1 MRIKKFKK
9 KLQKLKQN
17 RKSEKNSKILFK
29 NTYNN
34 IKVVKTTIRNIIK
47 KDNDDILIV
56 LTDAATRTNKII
68 IHTYQ
73 FLKCWILD
81 KYEKT
86 NDIPTIDSD
95 LIAMIFKVLA
105 SEIVKK
111 DNGKTK
117 NRNGPKLEG
126 ANLVIFQE
134 FNKFYEDVYS
144 KLGYAEKINVTGLS
158 QIFAYLKI
166 DILKNITN
174 NIKMHFFDYLRC
186 YVNGVFKDEH
196 SDIVNKLPIK
206 ERSNMKYQLRK
217 ELSKVKLDLISNTL
231 LSDEKYHNWIN
242 TNKQLILPQ
251 HYDVSY
257 FYDLHKNPQKYLK
270 YMIKMNLEL
279 EKLKKKQ
286 FQVIPLRTEKVIKNI
301 PIDTK
306 SLIELLVKKVKGD
319 KGEKSKFLLD
329 IDKYKDEI
337 WSRFFNLNK
346 SVFRKKNFDFKYLI
360 YTDCFS
366 VSILFLH
373 KSQTEK
379 NKKINEKKKIGRQ
392 DKRKLK
398 KGKTPEEKMKMKQD
412 KKKKVEE
419 QKNKKKLER
428 LKQKE
433 EFKKLSKEEK
443 KKITD
448 AKRKAKLLEKQQRDK
463 ENLRKQEEF
472 NKLPS
477 AERERI
483 KKEEELKIELEKRSK
498 QDEFPYLEDLTE
510 LQTEEL
516 QNTNWVVDDPGKIRL
531 LKMLSKDGKVFT
543 YTNRQRMR
551 ETKRL
556 K

>member
-9 KLQKLKQN
+9 KLQKLQNLKQN

-144 KLGYAEKINVTGLS
+144 KLGYAEKIDVTGLS

-217 ELSKVKLDLISNTL
+217 ELSKVKLDLINNTL

-257 FYDLHKNPQKYLK
+257 FYDLHKNPQKYLSK
-270 YMIKMNLEL
+270 EILE
-279 EKLKKKQ
+279 
-286 FQVIPLRTEKVIKNI
+286 R
-301 PIDTK
+301 
-306 SLIELLVKKVKGD
+306 
-319 KGEKSKFLLD
+319 FLLKCTLQTSLERVPKIYD
-329 IDKYKDEI
+329 KDE
-337 WSRFFNLNK
+337 FG
-346 SVFRKKNFDFKYLI
+346 
-360 YTDCFS
+360 T
-366 VSILFLH
+366 
-373 KSQTEK
+373 
-379 NKKINEKKKIGRQ
+379 
-392 DKRKLK
+392 
-398 KGKTPEEKMKMKQD
+398 
-412 KKKKVEE
+412 
-419 QKNKKKLER
+419 
-428 LKQKE
+428 
-433 EFKKLSKEEK
+433 
-443 KKITD
+443 
-448 AKRKAKLLEKQQRDK
+448 
-463 ENLRKQEEF
+463 
-472 NKLPS
+472 
-477 AERERI
+477 
-483 KKEEELKIELEKRSK
+483 
-498 QDEFPYLEDLTE
+498 
-510 LQTEEL
+510 
-516 QNTNWVVDDPGKIRL
+516 
-531 LKMLSKDGKVFT
+531 
-543 YTNRQRMR
+543 R
-551 ETKRL
+551 ETKEKTVSSYTSSNR
-556 K
+556 KSNQKYSNRYQKFD

>member
-29 NTYNN
+29 KPYNN

-47 KDNDDILIV
+47 KDNNDILIV

-144 KLGYAEKINVTGLS
+144 KLGYAEKIDVTGLS

-217 ELSKVKLDLISNTL
+217 ELSKVKLDLINNTL
-231 LSDEKYHNWIN
+231 LSDEKYHIWIN

-257 FYDLHKNPQKYLK
+257 FYDLHKNPQKYLSK
-270 YMIKMNLEL
+270 EILE
-279 EKLKKKQ
+279 
-286 FQVIPLRTEKVIKNI
+286 R
-301 PIDTK
+301 
-306 SLIELLVKKVKGD
+306 
-319 KGEKSKFLLD
+319 FLLKCTLQTSLERVPKIYD
-329 IDKYKDEI
+329 KDEFGTRKTKEKTV
-337 WSRFFNLNK
+337 SSYTSSNRK
-346 SVFRKKNFDFKYLI
+346 SNQKYSNRYQKFD
-360 YTDCFS
+360 
-366 VSILFLH
+366 
-373 KSQTEK
+373 
-379 NKKINEKKKIGRQ
+379 
-392 DKRKLK
+392 
-398 KGKTPEEKMKMKQD
+398 
-412 KKKKVEE
+412 
-419 QKNKKKLER
+419 
-428 LKQKE
+428 
-433 EFKKLSKEEK
+433 
-443 KKITD
+443 
-448 AKRKAKLLEKQQRDK
+448 
-463 ENLRKQEEF
+463 
-472 NKLPS
+472 
-477 AERERI
+477 
-483 KKEEELKIELEKRSK
+483 
-498 QDEFPYLEDLTE
+498 
-510 LQTEEL
+510 
-516 QNTNWVVDDPGKIRL
+516 
-531 LKMLSKDGKVFT
+531 
-543 YTNRQRMR
+543 
-551 ETKRL
+551 
-556 K
+556 

>member
-1 MRIKKFKK
+1 MVF
-9 KLQKLKQN
+9 
-17 RKSEKNSKILFK
+17 
-29 NTYNN
+29 
-34 IKVVKTTIRNIIK
+34 
-47 KDNDDILIV
+47 
-56 LTDAATRTNKII
+56 
-68 IHTYQ
+68 
-73 FLKCWILD
+73 
-81 KYEKT
+81 
-86 NDIPTIDSD
+86 
-95 LIAMIFKVLA
+95 
-105 SEIVKK
+105 
-111 DNGKTK
+111 
-117 NRNGPKLEG
+117 
-126 ANLVIFQE
+126 
-134 FNKFYEDVYS
+134 
-144 KLGYAEKINVTGLS
+144 
-158 QIFAYLKI
+158 
-166 DILKNITN
+166 
-174 NIKMHFFDYLRC
+174 
-186 YVNGVFKDEH
+186 FKDEH
-196 SDIVNKLPIK
+196 YDIVNKLPIK

-217 ELSKVKLDLISNTL
+217 ELSKVKLDLINNTL
-231 LSDEKYHNWIN
+231 LSDEKYHNWIS
-242 TNKQLILPQ
+242 TNKQLILPEK
-251 HYDVSY
+251 YEVSY
-257 FYDLHKNPQKYLK
+257 YYDLHKNPQKYLK
-270 YMIKMNLEL
+270 YIIKMNLEL

-306 SLIELLVKKVKGD
+306 SLIELLVKKVKED

-412 KKKKVEE
+412 KKKEADE

-443 KKITD
+443 KKITETK
-448 AKRKAKLLEKQQRDK
+448 KRAKLLEKQK
-463 ENLRKQEEF
+463 KEEENLRKQEEF
-472 NKLPS
+472 NKLPP

-498 QDEFPYLEDLTE
+498 QEEFPYLEDLTE

-516 QNTNWVVDDPGKIRL
+516 QKTNWVVNDPGKIRL
-531 LKMLSKDGKVFT
+531 LKMLSKDGKTFT

-556 K
+556 IYQKKLQNYRQKNKILDIEKELEGYNSKSCQLEEFKKYVIKKNETNGKLFEKYEAKIFRQLKWYKYINTQRSEANLIKKIKDQNMMEDKLKIKF

>member
-1 MRIKKFKK
+1 
-9 KLQKLKQN
+9 
-17 RKSEKNSKILFK
+17 
-29 NTYNN
+29 
-34 IKVVKTTIRNIIK
+34 
-47 KDNDDILIV
+47 
-56 LTDAATRTNKII
+56 
-68 IHTYQ
+68 
-73 FLKCWILD
+73 
-81 KYEKT
+81 
-86 NDIPTIDSD
+86 
-95 LIAMIFKVLA
+95 
-105 SEIVKK
+105 
-111 DNGKTK
+111 
-117 NRNGPKLEG
+117 
-126 ANLVIFQE
+126 
-134 FNKFYEDVYS
+134 
-144 KLGYAEKINVTGLS
+144 
-158 QIFAYLKI
+158 
-166 DILKNITN
+166 
-174 NIKMHFFDYLRC
+174 
-186 YVNGVFKDEH
+186 
-196 SDIVNKLPIK
+196 
-206 ERSNMKYQLRK
+206 
-217 ELSKVKLDLISNTL
+217 
-231 LSDEKYHNWIN
+231 
-242 TNKQLILPQ
+242 
-251 HYDVSY
+251 
-257 FYDLHKNPQKYLK
+257 
-270 YMIKMNLEL
+270 MIKMNLEL

-329 IDKYKDEI
+329 IEKYKDEI

-346 SVFRKKNFDFKYLI
+346 SIFRKKNFDFKYLI

-412 KKKKVEE
+412 KKKEADE

-443 KKITD
+443 KKITET
-448 AKRKAKLLEKQQRDK
+448 KRRAKLLEKQQRDE

-483 KKEEELKIELEKRSK
+483 KKEEELKIELEKRSQ

-516 QNTNWVVDDPGKIRL
+516 QKTNWVVNDPGKIRL

-556 K
+556 IYQKKLQNYRQKNRILDIEKELGGYNSKSCKMEEFKKYVIKKNETNGKLFEKYEAKIFRQLKWYTYINTQRSEANLIKKIKEVFGEDCKIIMGDWSVPKQMKNFISTPMIGLKRRLAQAFDIFNLDEYNTSKLNHKTEEESENLYLWVKNRNYEEPDIKKINKVEPDKIKINKVEPNNVETSNHKKEQNKKYLFKKIHSILTYKMENNRLGCINRDLNSVYNMKKLVNYWFTNKERPINYTRKKEKENNVQSYK